1 MTPRDP
7 RVLVILQTVRDHP
20 GSVEYLACILAAPS
34 VANLTYRDYLQWR
47 QDLAA
52 TLYGLEVV
60 LFVRSIGD
68 AYEITDLGRAYIAKG
83 GQL

>member
-7 RVLVILQTVRDHP
+7 RVLVILQAVRDHP

-34 VANLTYRDYLQWR
+34 VNHLTYEDYLQWKN
-47 QDLAA
+47 DLTA
-52 TLYGLEVV
+52 TLYGLSVV
-60 LFVRSIGD
+60 LFVRAIGD
-68 AYEITDLGRAYIAKG
+68 VYEITDMGRACLAKG

>member
-1 MTPRDP
+1 MNSRDP
-7 RVLVILQTVRDHP
+7 RVLVILQTVRDRP

-34 VANLTYRDYLQWR
+34 VSDLSYRDYLQWR
-47 QDLAA
+47 QDLTA

-68 AYEITDLGRAYIAKG
+68 VYEITDMGRAYLAKG